1 MKMMQRNN
9 TTQGTIVSR
18 GARLAVVAATG
29 VALTLGSAAVAQAQ
43 DQRVR
48 WQVPTG
54 FPTTLPGLDTV
65 VPVSQWLDTMTGG
78 NIQLRYAEPGQL
90 VPPFEILGAVSQGR
104 FDAGF
109 TWIGYDVG
117 TIPALP
123 LYGALP
129 FGMEPWAFTA
139 WTYHGGGAE
148 MLNELY
154 APHGVVAMLCGI
166 VGPEAAGWFRNP
178 INSVDDF
185 KDLRIRFAGI
195 GGEVLRELGASVTMV
210 PGGEVYQA
218 LERGV
223 IDAAEFSQPAID
235 QKLGFHQV
243 IKNYLMPGW
252 HQTFTTT
259 HLLVNKNSWEKLS
272 GAQKQMIETACMAG
286 TMYTLAKSEY
296 IQGDAIAESVA
307 HGVNVQQLP
316 MEVLRELKE
325 VTDRVFDRL
334 SEADPDFK
342 RVRDSQR
349 EFAERYQVWREIGY
363 LPRDFK

>member
-1 MKMMQRNN
+1 MKVAENR
-9 TTQGTIVSR
+9 TFKSIVGKSSK
-18 GARLAVVAATG
+18 LALVAATG
-29 VALTLGSAAVAQAQ
+29 VALGLSGIADAEAQ
-43 DQRVR
+43 DRRVR

-54 FPTTLPGLDTV
+54 FPTSLPGLDTI
-65 VPVSQWLDTMTGG
+65 VPVSKWLETMTGG

-109 TWIGYDVG
+109 TWIGYDAG

-123 LYGALP
+123 LFGAMP

-139 WTYHGGGAE
+139 WNYHGGGAE
-148 MLNELY
+148 LLNELY
-154 APHGVVAMLCGI
+154 APHGVVGLLCGI

-178 INSVDDF
+178 INSLGDF

-195 GGEVLRELGASVTMV
+195 GGEVLRELGASVTMI

-235 QKLGFHQV
+235 QKLGFQQV
-243 IKNYLMPGW
+243 IKNYLLPGW

-259 HLLVNKNSWEKLS
+259 HLLVNKKSWDALS
-272 GAQKQMIETACMAG
+272 AAQQQTIETACMAG
-286 TMYTLAKSEY
+286 TMYTLARSEY
-296 IQGDAIAESVA
+296 IQGDAIAEFEKA
-307 HGVNVQQLP
+307 GVNAQQLP
-316 MEVLRELKE
+316 LDVLRELKT
-325 VTDRVFDRL
+325 VTDKVFDRL
-334 SEADPDFK
+334 GEADADFK
-342 RVRDSQR
+342 RVLASQR
-349 EFAERYQVWREIGY
+349 EFEQRYQVWRELGY